1 MTKSEL
7 RQLILKTLEKEGG
20 AAALKALIKA
30 SNTSKKDLK
39 TQLSKMKGVAQHQDG
54 DYISTPINEK
64 KKGLDGKACWDGYKL
79 QGTKMKNGKRVDN
92 CVKMEEDINEETGKC
107 TPSQGK
113 RFAKRI
119 NGKCRSFG
127 QAGKAKKGGDRIRPG
142 TAKGNAYCARSAK
155 IKKCKNPPCANALS
169 RKKWKC
175 QGSRSVAEINE
186 VRMLQIR
193 AGIISENIN
202 LNKMQDIELR
212 LVDAG
217 FSFDDGILGGVGSG
231 GAGYYDFISDK
242 ISGFRIN
249 KFDEKEFNK
258 WYDGFNKDS
267 FSSFTYTKEFSKDN
281 EDGIDYETISDLKPG
296 IYQVNEPGYGG
307 FAEIH
312 DNGDVTLYASPTISD
327 DNGYEFKPIFSL
339 NNDGSIKQEM
349 SKEEVKKLLQQNIQ
363 TPGSW
368 SII

>member
-30 SNTSKKDLK
+30 SKTSKKDLK

-193 AGIISENIN
+193 AGII
-202 LNKMQDIELR
+202 K
-212 LVDAG
+212 
-217 FSFDDGILGGVGSG
+217 
-231 GAGYYDFISDK
+231 
-242 ISGFRIN
+242 
-249 KFDEKEFNK
+249 
-258 WYDGFNKDS
+258 
-267 FSSFTYTKEFSKDN
+267 
-281 EDGIDYETISDLKPG
+281 
-296 IYQVNEPGYGG
+296 
-307 FAEIH
+307 
-312 DNGDVTLYASPTISD
+312 
-327 DNGYEFKPIFSL
+327 
-339 NNDGSIKQEM
+339 
-349 SKEEVKKLLQQNIQ
+349 
-363 TPGSW
+363 
-368 SII
+368 

>member
-1 MTKSEL
+1 MKKQILSEQF
-7 RQLILKTLEKEGG
+7 RRMQ
-20 AAALKALIKA
+20 
-30 SNTSKKDLK
+30 
-39 TQLSKMKGVAQHQDG
+39 
-54 DYISTPINEK
+54 
-64 KKGLDGKACWDGYKL
+64 KL
-79 QGTKMKNGKRVDN
+79 
-92 CVKMEEDINEETGKC
+92 
-107 TPSQGK
+107 
-113 RFAKRI
+113 
-119 NGKCRSFG
+119 
-127 QAGKAKKGGDRIRPG
+127 
-142 TAKGNAYCARSAK
+142 
-155 IKKCKNPPCANALS
+155 
-169 RKKWKC
+169 
-175 QGSRSVAEINE
+175 
-186 VRMLQIR
+186 

-202 LNKMQDIELR
+202 LNEMQDIESR

-267 FSSFTYTKEFSKDN
+267 FSLFTYTKEFSKDN